1 MLRGKFLWLKWLALA
16 LAVLSAA
23 VVFEFW
29 SARSRYENQLSQQI
43 WPVVAPE
50 ISIISNS
57 PADFKSTV
65 LLLGDSRMAQWDL
78 PPLAGWRVV
87 NAGAGGLTTGQ
98 LRLCAPK
105 LLDEF
110 HPDAVVLEAGINDL
124 KFIGLRRELSPQM
137 ISLAASNLT
146 AIVHECAARHCQVIV
161 LETWPV
167 GQQDLAR
174 RLVWSAEIPAA
185 VDALNAQLK
194 KLNAPEQGI
203 RVVDLFKETGLKPEA
218 GLYCDALHFKPEV
231 YQRLTPALERELE
244 VSGAGFQPAVSGK
257 QFGNN
262 LLQLPGSK

>member
-1 MLRGKFLWLKWLALA
+1 MPRGKFHRLKWPALA

-23 VVFEFW
+23 IVFEFW
-29 SARSRYENQLSQQI
+29 SARNRYENQLSRQI
-43 WPVVAPE
+43 WPVAAPE
-50 ISIISNS
+50 ISVISVS
-57 PADFKSTV
+57 PANFKSTV

-110 HPDAVVLEAGINDL
+110 HPDVVVLEAGINDL
-124 KFIGLRRELSPQM
+124 KFIGLRTELSPQ
-137 ISLAASNLT
+137 IVLLAASNLT
-146 AIVHECAARHCQVIV
+146 SVVHECAARHCQVIV

-167 GQQDLAR
+167 GQPDLAR

-185 VDALNAQLK
+185 VDELNAQLQ

-203 RVVDLFKETGLKPEA
+203 RVVDLFKEAGLKPQA
-218 GLYCDALHFKPEV
+218 GLYRATLHFKPEV

-244 VSGAGFQPAVSGK
+244 AARRGVSTAK
-257 QFGNN
+257 
-262 LLQLPGSK
+262 